1 MYPRAAIVSRRLSWI
16 VMGAAVAA
24 GCGNNQREPV
34 DAGAIDA
41 APRDALD
48 TDANKVKYDVLK
60 ALSDHTQNATCD
72 DINFQSITTMV
83 NQTRPTVFGVSFM
96 VQARFCFD
104 EQNPD
109 TRI

>member
-24 GCGNNQREPV
+24 GCGDNQREPV

-48 TDANKVKYDVLK
+48 TDALDTDAPDTD
-60 ALSDHTQNATCD
+60 ALDTDAPDLDAPDLATPR
-72 DINFQSITTMV
+72 
-83 NQTRPTVFGVSFM
+83 RPTPPTSMRSRSTPPSRRCRSRCGWS
-96 VQARFCFD
+96 RR
-104 EQNPD
+104 
-109 TRI
+109 T